1 MNKTFSFIV
10 AFLITTFFQIKWR
23 IVMKLKSFLVLFFIA
38 FVPISAAA
46 DVWVYDAN
54 NQKVGILLGIKD
66 DSLEVFLPSLKQTTS
81 ITIGTEFSEGI
92 QPETMGFIDDNSRI
106 LFQSSACT
114 GTPGLFDG
122 PEKLSLFKP
131 PNSTPYYG
139 YAKADLTKLTT
150 YNYMWDS
157 YSAECIPIPGGANGY
172 PITIVPAEQIPFTIP
187 ISLPVRF
194 QYESGS
200 SFKPIIVPAKP

>member
-1 MNKTFSFIV
+1 MN
-10 AFLITTFFQIKWR
+10 
-23 IVMKLKSFLVLFFIA
+23 LKNYLAIILIA

-54 NQKVGILLGIKD
+54 NQKIGILLGISD

-92 QPETMGFIDDNSRI
+92 QPEKMGFIDDNSRT
-106 LFQSSACT
+106 LHQDSACT
-114 GTPGLFDG
+114 SAPGLYDG
-122 PEKLSLFKP
+122 PERLSYFNP
-131 PNSTPYYG
+131 PNGNPYYG

-150 YNYMWDS
+150 YNYMLEYHS
-157 YSAECIPIPGGANGY
+157 GECTQIPGGAKGY
-172 PITIVPAEQIPFTIP
+172 PITTVTAGQIPFTIP